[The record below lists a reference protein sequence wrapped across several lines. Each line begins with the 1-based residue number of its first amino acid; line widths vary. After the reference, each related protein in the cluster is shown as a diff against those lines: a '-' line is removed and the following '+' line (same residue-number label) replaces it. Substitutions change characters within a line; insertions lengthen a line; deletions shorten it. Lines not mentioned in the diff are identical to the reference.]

1 MDAPVPPLR
10 LSLLGPVRIHVAGED
25 VTARLG
31 RREIALLAYL
41 AAGRGARTREP
52 LADLL
57 WQDRPHR
64 LAQSN
69 LRTLLTRVRK
79 RFGAYVHA
87 TRREVGLAAEAPW
100 SADLT
105 DFQGLVHGANALPNR
120 LAIGQIERALRLQR
134 GPFLDS
140 FHLDDA
146 EQFEAWARDVRR
158 NQRTLVADAR
168 RMLAAAYE
176 GLGNLPRAAEETRIL
191 VREEPLDEA
200 LRGELMRRLA
210 LAGDRA
216 EAVQVYEE
224 GRALLRERLGAEP
237 GRALEARHREV
248 RRGDFDPPGGPG
260 TVPAVPHNLPPDETP
275 FLDRPAEL
283 RLVQRALREPGHRL
297 VTLTGPGGAG
307 KSRLAIAAARR
318 LAADHPHGV
327 RYAVLAG
334 ATQPL
339 PSAIAAA
346 CFGEECDVDWPELA
360 AALAD
365 HALLLVLDGMDDFVA
380 DAAALADF
388 LRAVPFVVVLA
399 TSRRPLG
406 LRAERVVP
414 VEGLPVPPAGT
425 APVDAASYPSVALF
439 TSAAAWAG
447 APVLLDATT
456 TPFVRAICAAVDG
469 LPLGIEIAGSRA
481 QDHPLESLARNVHQ
495 LTAAPPDWPERH
507 LNLETVFLSTW
518 GELSRNERA
527 AAAACS
533 VFAGP
538 FTATAAEAVGD
549 IDQATLT
556 TLAKRSLL
564 RRDGDRFAVREAFRP
579 FARARLR
586 QESAARFRHAE
597 HCLGRRDPGVDAE
610 DVIAA
615 WEWTVGAGDF
625 EGLQRAWTAFA
636 AFVEAE
642 RLGDR
647 GAELLELAR
656 DVVARERPDLAEL
669 AGALAKARDRL
680 VSNAAP

>member
-1 MDAPVPPLR
+1 MNAPVPPLR
-10 LSLLGPVRIHVAGED
+10 LSLLGPVRVHVAGED
-25 VTARLG
+25 VTERLG

-79 RFGAYVHA
+79 RFGAYVYA
-87 TRREVGLAAEAPW
+87 TRRQVGLAADTPW
-100 SADLT
+100 SADLA
-105 DFQGLVHGANALPNR
+105 DFQALVQGAKALPNR
-120 LAIGQIERALRLQR
+120 LAAGQIERALRLQR

-146 EQFEAWARDVRR
+146 EPFEAWARDARR
-158 NQRTLVADAR
+158 GVRTLAAEAR
-168 RMLAAAYE
+168 EMLAGAYE
-176 GLGNLPRAAEETRIL
+176 GLGNLARAARETRVL
-191 VREEPLDEA
+191 VRSEPLDEA

-210 LAGDRA
+210 LAGERA
-216 EAVQVYEE
+216 EAVRVYEV

-248 RRGDFDPPGGPG
+248 RRG
-260 TVPAVPHNLPPDETP
+260 
-275 FLDRPAEL
+275 AEL
-283 RLVQRALREPGHRL
+283 RLVQGALREPGHRL

-307 KSRLAIAAARR
+307 KTRLAIAAARR
-318 LAADHPHGV
+318 MAADHAHGV
-327 RYAVLAG
+327 RFAALDG
-334 ATQPL
+334 AEGPL
-339 PSAIAAA
+339 PRAIAAA
-346 CFGEECDVDWPELA
+346 CFGEEREADWPGLA

-365 HALLLVLDGMDDFVA
+365 RALLLVLDGMDDFVA
-380 DAAALADF
+380 EAAALAEF
-388 LRAVPFVVVLA
+388 LRAVPFAVVLA

-425 APVDAASYPSVALF
+425 PAAAAASYPSVALF

-481 QDHPLESLARNVHQ
+481 PDHPLESLARNVHQ

-518 GELSRNERA
+518 GELSRKERA

-538 FTATAAEAVGD
+538 FSAAAAGAVGD
-549 IDQATLT
+549 VDHATLA
-556 TLAKRSLL
+556 TLAARSLL
-564 RRDGDRFAVREAFRP
+564 RRAGDRFAVREAFRP

-597 HCLGRRDPGVDAE
+597 HCLGRREPGVDAV
-610 DVIAA
+610 DVVDA

-625 EGLQRAWTAFA
+625 EGLQRAWPAFV
-636 AFVEAE
+636 AFVEAAE
-642 RLGDR
+642 LRAR

-656 DVVARERPDLAEL
+656 DVVARELRAVQPLPPSGGLCPTPTRSSPGACSRCRRPR
-669 AGALAKARDRL
+669 G
-680 VSNAAP
+680 